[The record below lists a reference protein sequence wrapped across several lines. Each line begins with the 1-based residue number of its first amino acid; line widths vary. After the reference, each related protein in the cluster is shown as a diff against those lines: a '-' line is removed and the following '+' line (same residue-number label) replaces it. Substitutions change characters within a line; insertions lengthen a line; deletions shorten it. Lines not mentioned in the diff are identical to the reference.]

1 MNLTVVFSLVS
12 NVALFF
18 MIVYF
23 LFKIRPIKAAMIYHN
38 KTQEEI
44 IAAIVLTLIFAFLN
58 ILASAVGIKIG
69 NAIINIRTGI
79 AVIATVVNRAV
90 IRNSCRLYREYL
102 PV

>member
-44 IAAIVLTLIFAFLN
+44 IAAIVLTLGHL
-58 ILASAVGIKIG
+58 
-69 NAIINIRTGI
+69 
-79 AVIATVVNRAV
+79 
-90 IRNSCRLYREYL
+90 
-102 PV
+102 

>member
-38 KTQEEI
+38 KTQEEQDD
-44 IAAIVLTLIFAFLN
+44 AAEKMQQLNKAKEVLLDKEKRRQFDE
-58 ILASAVGIKIG
+58 KR
-69 NAIINIRTGI
+69 NAHKNKE
-79 AVIATVVNRAV
+79 NK
-90 IRNSCRLYREYL
+90 
-102 PV
+102 

>member
-1 MNLTVVFSLVS
+1 MNLTIIFSLVS

-23 LFKIRPIKAAMIYHN
+23 LFKIRPIKAAMVYHN
-38 KTQEEI
+38 RTQAEF
-44 IAAIVLTLIFAFLN
+44 IAAVGITVIFAFLN
-58 ILASAVGIKIG
+58 ILASVVGLKIG